1 MGRRGWR
8 RYQCRAWLLGL
19 GFCLVGHAGSV
30 AEAGPLYVYTD
41 AQGQAVLT
49 DNLDQVPAAYRGRVR
64 TMTGTDSPA
73 ASVPAP
79 APVVTDSKN
88 LSSSGL
94 IGKIISVVE
103 AKVGSRQI
111 KGFTSHQT
119 TVVIVAGLCWMALL
133 ALIFLSA
140 NPAIRLLSKFLLVL
154 VGVAAVYHLAIVETP
169 SLEAAVGPP
178 QQGSGQVGSGQAMDN
193 MLGRMRS
200 KTEQS
205 YRAQDERTT
214 RQLEPTE
221 QPAP

>member
-1 MGRRGWR
+1 MGRGGWK
-8 RYQCRAWLLGL
+8 RYHCRAWLLVLGL
-19 GFCLVGHAGSV
+19 CIVGYAGTT

-79 APVVTDSKN
+79 ASAITDSKN
-88 LSSSGL
+88 PSSSGL
-94 IGKIISVVE
+94 IGNILSAVT
-103 AKVGSRQI
+103 AKVGSRTI
-111 KGFTSHQT
+111 KGLTSYQT
-119 TVVIVAGLCWMALL
+119 AVVILAGFCSLSLL
-133 ALIFLSA
+133 LLIFLSA
-140 NPAIRLLSKFLLVL
+140 NPAIRILCKFLLVL
-154 VGVAAVYHLAIVETP
+154 VGLAAVYQVAVVETP
-169 SLEAAVGPP
+169 SLEALAGPP
-178 QQGSGQVGSGQAMDN
+178 QQGSGQAADN

-205 YRAQDERTT
+205 YRAQDERTA
-214 RQLEPTE
+214 RQLEPAE